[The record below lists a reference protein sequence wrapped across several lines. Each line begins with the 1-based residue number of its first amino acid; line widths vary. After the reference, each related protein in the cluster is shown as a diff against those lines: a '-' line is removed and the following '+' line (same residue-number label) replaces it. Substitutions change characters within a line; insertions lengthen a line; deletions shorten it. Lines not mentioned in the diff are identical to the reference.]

1 MGKISWVN
9 IKSALVYG
17 VLTAIVFAILAMA
30 GYVLQ
35 IGDIFGIDW
44 KALVNTGVIAF
55 ITGIVM
61 GVSII
66 KNLLTTDDGKF
77 MDTVKVIPPT
87 E

>member
-17 VLTAIVFAILAMA
+17 LLIAFVLALLAMA

-35 IGDIFGIDW
+35 VGDVFGLDW
-44 KALVNTGVIAF
+44 RALVNAGVIAF
-55 ITGIVM
+55 ISGIVI

-66 KNLLTTDDGKF
+66 KNLLTTNEGKF
-77 MDTVKVIPPT
+77 MDLVKVIPPT